1 MDLISIISDY
11 YVTGGFMV
19 LETVLIFVLVAFLG
33 WNVKLY
39 LEEPLPGEELEE
51 PPEDPTEE

>member
-1 MDLISIISDY
+1 MSLIEIISDY

-19 LETVLIFVLVAFLG
+19 LETGLILLLVAFLG

-39 LEEPLPGEELEE
+39 MEKPRDGEQMEE
-51 PPEDPTEE
+51 PPPDEEE

>member
-1 MDLISIISDY
+1 MDLIAIISDY

-19 LETVLIFVLVAFLG
+19 LETGLIIMLVAFLG

-39 LEEPLPGEELEE
+39 LEKPVEGEEMEE
-51 PPEDPTEE
+51 PPDDAD